1 MHHGML
7 TIYKE
12 AGYTS
17 SDAVARL
24 RGILH
29 MRKIG
34 HTGTLDPDAEG
45 VLPMCLGNATRIC
58 ELIADKEKEYV
69 AVMRLG
75 VRTDTQDMSGKVL
88 FKMEE
93 DEILSCLC
101 GGSPDAGEAAD
112 FSCSPEEAVDSGN
125 RYYRTE
131 EGEDSGDPSYSSCEQ
146 KAENGAGRIPEA
158 PQERIAYAAHRIHAQ
173 AGRFVGEIEQVP
185 PMYSAIKING
195 KRLYDL
201 ARKGRTVERK
211 PRRVTIFALEI
222 EKIELPL
229 VTMRVRCSRG
239 TYIRTLC
246 EDIGN
251 ALGTGAAME
260 SLLRTLVGQFTLEE
274 ARTLDEIERIAK
286 TEPAEVL
293 EALIR
298 PVDSFF
304 ADLPAAACSEEALR
318 LLKNGNALEKK
329 DLRFL
334 APREDPCRA
343 QSAAGQSGQSGQSL
357 RGQSLREEGLIR
369 VYDNAGSFYGLYK
382 RAKGQRR
389 YTAFKMF
396 LPEKQEK

>member
-1 MHHGML
+1 
-7 TIYKE
+7 
-12 AGYTS
+12 
-17 SDAVARL
+17 
-24 RGILH
+24 
-29 MRKIG
+29 
-34 HTGTLDPDAEG
+34 
-45 VLPMCLGNATRIC
+45 
-58 ELIADKEKEYV
+58 
-69 AVMRLG
+69 
-75 VRTDTQDMSGKVL
+75 
-88 FKMEE
+88 
-93 DEILSCLC
+93 
-101 GGSPDAGEAAD
+101 
-112 FSCSPEEAVDSGN
+112 
-125 RYYRTE
+125 
-131 EGEDSGDPSYSSCEQ
+131 
-146 KAENGAGRIPEA
+146 
-158 PQERIAYAAHRIHAQ
+158 
-173 AGRFVGEIEQVP
+173 
-185 PMYSAIKING
+185 MYSAIKVNG

-211 PRRVTIFALEI
+211 PRRVTIYALEI
-222 EKIELPL
+222 EKIELPF

-304 ADLPAAACSEEALR
+304 ADLPAAVCGEEALR
-318 LLKNGNALEKK
+318 LLKNGNALEKRE
-329 DLRFL
+329 LRFL

-343 QSAAGQSGQSGQSL
+343 RSTGGQA
-357 RGQSLREEGLIR
+357 LREEGLIR

>member
-75 VRTDTQDMSGKVL
+75 VRTDTQDMSGEVL

-93 DEILSCLC
+93 DEILSRLC
-101 GGSPDAGEAAD
+101 GIGRDAEDTAD
-112 FSCSPEEAVDSGN
+112 SSCSAD
-125 RYYRTE
+125 
-131 EGEDSGDPSYSSCEQ
+131 EGEDSRDRSSGSSDPEEEIRTEQ
-146 KAENGAGRIPEA
+146 VPDDL
-158 PQERIAYAAHRIHAQ
+158 PQRMERAARRIHAQ

-185 PMYSAIKING
+185 PMYSAIKVNG

-211 PRRVTIFALEI
+211 PRRVTIYALEI
-222 EKIELPL
+222 EKIELPF

-304 ADLPAAACSEEALR
+304 ADLPAAVCGEEALR
-318 LLKNGNALEKK
+318 LLKNGNALEKRE
-329 DLRFL
+329 LRFL

-343 QSAAGQSGQSGQSL
+343 RSTGGQA
-357 RGQSLREEGLIR
+357 LREEGLIR